1 MSLLSQLDNDLK
13 SAMIAR
19 NSELTDLLRLLKAAL
34 KNEMIGLKKQ
44 DLTDEEVFKV
54 LKREAKK
61 REDSIP
67 LFTSGNRPEL
77 AAKEQAELAL
87 IKKYLP
93 AELSEDKIREIVES
107 VIAELGA
114 SSPSQFG
121 LVMKAAMAKAGG
133 QADGGVVSRVV
144 KEILK

>member
-61 REDSIP
+61 REDSIT

-93 AELSEDKIREIVES
+93 AELSEDKVREIVAS